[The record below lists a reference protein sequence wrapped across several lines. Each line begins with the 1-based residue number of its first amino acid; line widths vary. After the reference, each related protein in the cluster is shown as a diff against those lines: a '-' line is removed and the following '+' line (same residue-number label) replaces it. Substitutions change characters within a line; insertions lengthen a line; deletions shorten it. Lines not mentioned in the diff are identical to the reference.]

1 MKFQLSSRKVVR
13 LVIVA
18 IGVVTLIV
26 LLLMVLNEKNIHDK
40 VTDMIVM
47 LVGMIALVMAV
58 LTEAELER
66 HTRRSLQIHQEVL
79 AALAEIRELNHD
91 NDKIRQLISK
101 DYQVDKQIA
110 NRLAQLTEQAD
121 ASKKATGN
129 KG

>member
-13 LVIVA
+13 LVITA
-18 IGVVTLIV
+18 IGAVTLIV
-26 LLLMVLNEKNIHDK
+26 MLLMVLNEKNIHDK

-129 KG
+129 KE